1 VYFFA
6 PIKTP
11 LCEFSFVNENVK
23 RQTMPL
29 KSIRPRNLFLVL
41 SILSLSTYAQ
51 QGRIIKDISNN
62 NWKLWLDT
70 TAQWKNEILY
80 TPPANL
86 QKLPVNTPTG
96 GWSALQKATG
106 KTVHLPATV
115 EEFYWG
121 GNGNPFGVSGNYLG
135 VSWFTTKVPVPAT
148 MKGKRITLQFESV
161 RFRAEIFVNQK
172 LVGYDLVNSTP
183 FEVDI
188 TDAVV
193 YGKDNEVAVRI
204 TDPNGNFD
212 WRDSQNFMWGAYRTQ
227 PTHGFGG
234 ITGKVKL
241 VATDKSYISDIFVK
255 NKPKVNEVDVA
266 ITTENVSGQAVNGS
280 LLIEIREAK
289 GAKKKVF
296 EKSYNIQGLGSNTQ
310 TYTIALGNAKLWSVD
325 DPNLYVLTATLKTGT
340 SVDTLNKRFGFRWF
354 EVRDVAGDKQYYLNG
369 KRIVLRSAIS
379 WGFWPINGIAPSDEL
394 AKKQISV
401 AKSIGLNMLNFHRTI
416 GQQNVLDYA
425 DELGLLY
432 FAEPGGNQYPVDRFY
447 PTDSLGK
454 VQASFYFAARDE
466 KLFRMIRRDRS
477 HPSLVIYNMHNERGA
492 QPQERD
498 RLQMLA
504 AHRQD
509 ESRIITYNSS
519 NGDIKMGPDP
529 RFKLHLLPYD
539 FTFRDYGWFDQ
550 HHAGGPGTYHDNLY
564 SNPTKYLRY
573 TDHKDEIIYYGEEGA
588 IGTPPRLELIRADIL
603 KRGKN
608 IGWETDA
615 YLKWYDAYD
624 SFLKTKGF
632 SKAFPSVDALTK
644 AMGNVAY
651 YYQGRTIEN
660 IRINNTIDGYAVNGW
675 ESMKLENHSGIVDNY
690 RNPKGDVNL
699 IARYNQPLYVAV
711 KMNRKVLAVGDTTV
725 IDLFIVNE
733 KDVKGNH
740 ELLVKATDARGKI
753 VWSKTIPVSVTGGI
767 QYGELL
773 KQGVTFAPASEG
785 YTTITAEL
793 KSGGKIVA
801 TGNDQLYAVRMDAT
815 GIPTTGMVADTSGVL
830 SAFLRSAGVNTF
842 KEFKDGRPEGKY
854 LLVGAFEPQQTG
866 NPLVTEILEWVNE
879 GNTLIVVGNIEK
891 WATFLG
897 RKELIDYR
905 GMKELGTTWYGGNY
919 FVKEHPLFTSLPQN
933 CVFNWEYQCFATYN
947 KSRLGLRLFNG
958 EPVVACVSDHKQEV
972 YSALSVIP
980 HGKGK
985 VILSALDMFSCL
997 KDVKIE
1003 KKAEGD
1009 GENAAMTTFNTS
1021 QKNTAN
1027 VVGQQLLLNMLK
1039 YSQAN
1044 PQPLK
1049 GSASAAEPVAN
1060 K

>member
-1 VYFFA
+1 
-6 PIKTP
+6 
-11 LCEFSFVNENVK
+11 
-23 RQTMPL
+23 MPL
-29 KSIRPRNLFLVL
+29 KIIHPKHLFFLL
-41 SILSLSTYAQ
+41 SILSLSAYAQ
-51 QGRIIKDISNN
+51 QGRIVKDISNN

-70 TAQWKNEILY
+70 EAQWKNDVLY
-80 TPPANL
+80 TPPVAI
-86 QKLPVNTPTG
+86 QKLPVHKPTG
-96 GWSALQKATG
+96 GWIALQKATG

-121 GNGNPFGVSGNYLG
+121 LNGNVFGVSGNYLG
-135 VSWFTTKVPVPAT
+135 VSWFTTKVAVPAT
-148 MKGKRITLQFESV
+148 MKGKRVTLQFESV
-161 RFRAEIFVNQK
+161 RFRAEVFVNQK

-193 YGKDNEVAVRI
+193 YGKENEVAVRI

-241 VATDKSYISDIFVK
+241 VATDKAYISDIFVK

-266 ITTENVSGQAVNGS
+266 ITTENTSGGSLNGS
-280 LLIEIREAK
+280 LMIQIKEAK
-289 GAKKKVF
+289 GAQKKVF
-296 EKSYNIQGLGSNTQ
+296 EKSYNIQNVGNGNHTQ
-310 TYTIALGNAKLWSVD
+310 TFTIALPDVKLWSVEN
-325 DPNLYVLTATLKTGT
+325 PNLYVLTATLKSGH
-340 SVDTLNKRFGFRWF
+340 SVDTLNRRFGFRWF

-369 KRIVLRSAIS
+369 KRIVARTSIS
-379 WGFWPINGIAPSDEL
+379 WGFWPINGITPSDEL
-394 AKKQISV
+394 AKKQIMM
-401 AKSIGLNMLNFHRTI
+401 AKSLGLNMLNFHRTI
-416 GQQNVLDYA
+416 GQQNVLDFA

-432 FAEPGGNQYPVDRFY
+432 FEEPGGNQYPVDRFNA
-447 PTDSLGK
+447 TDSLGK
-454 VQASFYFAARDE
+454 MQADYYFTVRDE

-492 QPQERD
+492 EPQEQD
-498 RLQMLA
+498 RQQMLA
-504 AHRQD
+504 AHRLD

-519 NGDIKMGPDP
+519 NGAIKMGPDP

-588 IGTPPRLELIRADIL
+588 IGAPPRLELIRADIL

-608 IGWETDA
+608 IGWESDA

-624 SFLKTKGF
+624 RFLKTQGF

-651 YYQGRTIEN
+651 YYQGRAIEN
-660 IRINNTIDGYAVNGW
+660 IRINNIIDGYAVNGW

-733 KDVKGNH
+733 KDVKGAH
-740 ELLVKATDARGKI
+740 DLHVKATDDKGRV
-753 VWSKTIPVSVTGGI
+753 VWSKVVGVNVTGGI

-773 KQGVTFAPASEG
+773 KEGLTFVPASEG
-785 YTTITAEL
+785 YTMISAEL
-793 KSGGKIVA
+793 KSGGKTVA
-801 TGNDQLYAVRMDAT
+801 TGDDQLYAVRMDIA
-815 GIPTTGMVADTSGVL
+815 GIPGEGMVADTSGVL
-830 SAFLRSAGVNTF
+830 SNFLKSAGVNTF

-879 GNTLIVVGNIEK
+879 GGTLIVVGNIER

-905 GMKELGTTWYGGNY
+905 GMKELGTTWYGGNF
-919 FVKEHPLFTSLPQN
+919 FVKQHPLFAGLPQN

-947 KSRLGLRLFNG
+947 KNRLGLRLLNG
-958 EPVVACVSDHKQEV
+958 ETVVGCVSDHKQEV

-980 HGKGK
+980 HGRGK
-985 VILSALDMFSCL
+985 VVLSALDMFSCI
-997 KDVKIE
+997 KDVKME
-1003 KKAEGD
+1003 KRAEGD

-1021 QKNTAN
+1021 QKNAAN
-1027 VVGQQLLLNMLK
+1027 VVGQQLLLNMLRYVGPPK
-1039 YSQAN
+1039 AE
-1044 PQPLK
+1044 
-1049 GSASAAEPVAN
+1049 SASAAEPVAG
-1060 K
+1060 KQ